1 MSERPDPNQSE
12 NQIQRGYGA
21 PERMGNWLTEKVSE
35 EENLKDEYLSE
46 ESDSP
51 GQNMDRRDFLKIT
64 AGTVGAMAAGV
75 AAAKF
80 GGEAWLKEDEK
91 RSEEKK
97 TELERADIKRFQVI
111 PWGEEVAPAD
121 HDKPRTLDELRA
133 TAGWDRSYQKE
144 FLNYLRKKYPNQID
158 ENALIQ
164 PGFYDVP
171 IKPSEK

>member
-21 PERMGNWLTEKVSE
+21 PERMGNWLTEEVPE
-35 EENLKDEYLSE
+35 EKRAEDDYLSNDSNL
-46 ESDSP
+46 SDS
-51 GQNMDRRDFLKIT
+51 GMDRRDFLKIT

-75 AAAKF
+75 AAAKL

-91 RSEEKK
+91 KSEVKK
-97 TELERADIKRFQVI
+97 NELNGAETQKFQVVA
-111 PWGEEVAPAD
+111 WGEEISPAN
-121 HDKPRTLDELRA
+121 HDKPRTLDELRS

-144 FLNYLRKKYPNQID
+144 FFNHLRDKYPDRIS

-164 PGFYDVP
+164 PGFYEVP
-171 IKPSEK
+171 IKISE